1 MRFQIISI
9 DIIGNCNIGDAL
21 PGIEGFQIAGEPRPG
36 FQLTACGF
44 PTNGTTLCNFQV
56 YCFLTF
62 CYDSL

>member
-9 DIIGNCNIGDAL
+9 DIIDNYNLGDAL

-56 YCFLTF
+56 YCFLNF
-62 CYDSL
+62 CCYSL